1 MVQNDGWF
9 WPCFHRQPR
18 CSRGA
23 SSVQRQQIGRH
34 IVRILRRYTQ
44 LRHGSAGL
52 DPLRVHEPLHQVLLR
67 SGQSPCNERA
77 ARKAIERRPHKGL
90 CSRDAGDAVAGR
102 AGVLVKRLP
111 ATLHVWSARE
121 GRFGGVARGERG
133 VCGGQRRLA
142 TARSAYELGISPLL
156 PLVVGL
162 CIELGQV
169 LKERDHVPE
178 ITVSQ
183 MVLPGRHAR
192 HLEPMA
198 NDPVQLARSPMLP
211 SVYQRT
217 WQRLHTLPNVALGH
231 PRSAVALYALVP
243 KTCST
248 AQRHAFVDE
257 CRCMY
262 VPCPNAHGLPHRGL
276 QRRVGELPVLTRCRY
291 VIQPTVDHQRTTHQ
305 CSQDKTCGR
314 GSNDGQR
321 LGKGGHL
328 FAFWSPGNPL
338 RVGKRR

>member
-1 MVQNDGWF
+1 M
-9 WPCFHRQPR
+9 
-18 CSRGA
+18 
-23 SSVQRQQIGRH
+23 QRQQIGRH

-77 ARKAIERRPHKGL
+77 ACKAIERRPHKGL
-90 CSRDAGDAVAGR
+90 GSRDSRDAVAGR
-102 AGVLVKRLP
+102 AGVLVKSLP
-111 ATLHVWSARE
+111 AALHVWSARE
-121 GRFGGVARGERG
+121 GRFDRGARGERG

-142 TARSAYELGISPLL
+142 TARCAYELDISPLL
-156 PLVVGL
+156 PLAVGL
-162 CIELGQV
+162 CVEFGQV
-169 LKERDHVPE
+169 LKKRYDVPE

-192 HLEPMA
+192 HFEPMA

-211 SVYQRT
+211 SVYQGT
-217 WQRLHTLPNVALGH
+217 WQRLHALPDVALGH
-231 PRSAVALYALVP
+231 PRGAVALYAFVP

-248 AQRHAFVDE
+248 AQRHALVDE
-257 CRCMY
+257 RRLVY
-262 VPCPNAHGLPHRGL
+262 VTRSNAHGLPHRGL
-276 QRRVGELPVLTRCRY
+276 QRRMGELPVLTRCRH
-291 VIQPTVDHQRTTHQ
+291 VIQPTVDHQRATHQ
-305 CSQDKTCGR
+305 SSQDKTCGR

-328 FAFWSPGNPL
+328 FAFWCPGNPR